1 MGLRPT
7 QRDEN
12 QARRHPRESGGPWLV
27 SNPMDSRFRGND
39 LIFERAEGDEESRT
53 ALKTLRARFLAPLGM
68 TCWKWF
74 SHRLVGRGEVY
85 NCCMGT
91 EVIPKLTYEE
101 FRRLPDDGKR
111 YELIGGEVHL
121 TPAPHTKHQYV
132 VHNLDIPLSV
142 YVQKN
147 KLGDVWTAPLDVR
160 LSGDTALQPDLIF
173 VSDARAEI
181 IQEDWIAGAPDL
193 VVEVLSP
200 STAAYDRAT
209 KLPAYAEAGVPEF
222 WLIDSQAKTVEVL
235 KLQGKKYFVDAILA
249 GDQVLTSNLFPGWQL
264 PLRDLFDFRG
274 RF

>member
-1 MGLRPT
+1 
-7 QRDEN
+7 
-12 QARRHPRESGGPWLV
+12 LV
-27 SNPMDSRFRGND
+27 
-39 LIFERAEGDEESRT
+39 
-53 ALKTLRARFLAPLGM
+53 
-68 TCWKWF
+68 
-74 SHRLVGRGEVY
+74 EVY
-85 NCCMGT
+85 NPFMGT

-101 FRRLPDDGKR
+101 FRQLPDDGKR

-121 TPAPHTKHQYV
+121 TPAPNTKHQCV
-132 VHNLDIPLSV
+132 VHNLDIALSL

-147 KLGDVWTAPLDVR
+147 KLGDVWEAPLDVR
-160 LSGDTALQPDLIF
+160 LTENTALQPDLVF
-173 VSDARAEI
+173 VSNARAGT

-209 KLPAYAEAGVPEF
+209 KLPIYAEAGVPEF

-235 KLQGKKYFVDAILA
+235 RLQGKKYFVDATLA